1 MVTPR
6 SLWNVPALL
15 GAAPSSEIGAAAGLT
30 KPVWYDGEPWQG
42 KKTRIFAWLGEP
54 AGSGNGKLPA
64 VLLLHGGGGKAFQDW
79 AKHWA
84 ERGYVALAM
93 DTAGQGPD
101 GKRHAD
107 AGPGQDDAVKFR
119 DFTDGEAREQ
129 WSYHAVAAVLRGHAL
144 LASLPSVDASRIGI
158 TGISWGGYLTCLT
171 AGLDPQLKAAVP
183 VYGCGFLGDNSVWK
197 EGSLAALP
205 VPARER
211 WLRLFDPSQV
221 LDKAACPVLFVN
233 GMHDFAYPPDS
244 HGKTSRLVPEPFRQC
259 SLRVDMDHGHIW
271 SFPEVDAFMDQ
282 HLKPGPAVVPLVR
295 LGKARQEGDLVTVP
309 VEAGTPAAGAMLHF
323 TTESGV
329 WQKRRWENLPVTIK
343 DSVLTVSLPSAR
355 PIAWFIAV
363 TDSRGFTTSTD
374 CQELGGSANPAP
386 K

>member
-1 MVTPR
+1 MIMLRFFPVILPALFFAIPVSVWSQEMVTPR

-64 VLLLHGGGGKAFQDW
+64 VLLVHGGGGKAFQDW

-171 AGLDPQLKAAVP
+171 AGLDPQLRAAVP

-211 WLRLFDPSQV
+211 WLRLFDPAQV
-221 LDKAACPVLFVN
+221 LDKAACPVLFCERYARLCLSSGQPWQNQQAGPRAVSSMLVA
-233 GMHDFAYPPDS
+233 GGY
-244 HGKTSRLVPEPFRQC
+244 GSRPYLELSRGGC
-259 SLRVDMDHGHIW
+259 LY
-271 SFPEVDAFMDQ
+271 
-282 HLKPGPAVVPLVR
+282 GPAF
-295 LGKARQEGDLVTVP
+295 KT
-309 VEAGTPAAGAMLHF
+309 EAGCRPAGPVGED
-323 TTESGV
+323 TSG
-329 WQKRRWENLPVTIK
+329 
-343 DSVLTVSLPSAR
+343 
-355 PIAWFIAV
+355 
-363 TDSRGFTTSTD
+363 G
-374 CQELGGSANPAP
+374 
-386 K
+386 